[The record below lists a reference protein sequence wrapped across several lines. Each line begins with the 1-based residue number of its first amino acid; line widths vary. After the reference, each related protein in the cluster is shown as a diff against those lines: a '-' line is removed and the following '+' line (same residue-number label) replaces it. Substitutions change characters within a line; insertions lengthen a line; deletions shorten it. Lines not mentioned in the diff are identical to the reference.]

1 MPSVSVV
8 IPCFNRGHCIKTC
21 IESVLS
27 QSFQDLEVIV
37 VDDGSEDDTRDQ
49 VFSLSD
55 PRVRYIAHESNR
67 GGAAARNTGIKASQS
82 EFLAFLDSDDRWAPD
97 KLQKQVQLFRTKGED
112 YGFSYT
118 WLIGRDPDG
127 EELWRLNRTIDGL
140 AEEELLVENCVGTF
154 SSVIARQTVLQAV
167 GGLDEKMRS
176 CQDWDLYVR
185 LNAITKVCCVQE
197 YLVYYQQ
204 NRGDKNRISVSPTSI
219 TLGRRRMLG
228 KLQNRF
234 PGMSMEGRVA
244 SLKGFVN
251 DFVAAGA
258 TADVLRTGLRIVGID
273 RTFGSLV
280 LLMQNFARAVKR
292 NVTRD
297 YGY

>member
-8 IPCFNRGHCIKTC
+8 IPCFNRGHCIKAC

-37 VDDGSEDDTRDQ
+37 VDDASTDDTRDR
-49 VFSLSD
+49 VASLDD
-55 PRVRYIAHESNR
+55 PRIRYIAHESNR

-97 KLQKQVQLFRTKGED
+97 KLQKQLQLFRTKGED

-118 WLIGRDPDG
+118 WLIGQDPDG

-140 AEEELLVENCVGTF
+140 AEEDLLVENCMGTF
-154 SSVIARQTVLQAV
+154 SSVIARQTVLHAV

-204 NRGDKNRISVSPTSI
+204 NRSDKNRISVSPTSI
-219 TLGRRRMLG
+219 ILGRRRMLR
-228 KLQNRF
+228 KIESRF
-234 PGMSMEGRVA
+234 AGMSMEARVA

-258 TADVLRTGLRIVGID
+258 VSDVLKTGFSIVGIAP
-273 RTFGSLV
+273 TFSSV
-280 LLMQNFARAVKR
+280 LSLMQTFARAMKR
-292 NVTRD
+292 NLTRNF
-297 YGY
+297 GY